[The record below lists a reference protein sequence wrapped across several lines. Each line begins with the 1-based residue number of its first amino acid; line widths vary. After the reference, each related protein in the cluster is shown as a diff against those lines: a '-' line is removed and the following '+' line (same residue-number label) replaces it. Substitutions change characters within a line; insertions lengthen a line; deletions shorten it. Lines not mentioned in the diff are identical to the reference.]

1 MTNKVD
7 SFIEESK
14 RLTDNA
20 FQSHFEHCEIPE
32 QLKNSMLYSLLAGGK
47 RLRPV
52 LLFASYSSFTNNSI
66 SKTKKTAMALE
77 MIHTYS
83 LIHDDL
89 PAMDDDDLRRGV
101 ATNHK
106 KFDEA
111 TAILAGDALLTNS
124 FELISEDEHLSDKEK
139 VYVIQSLAKSSGPA
153 GMVAGQILDMEGEGK
168 TLNIQ
173 DLEKIHEY
181 KTGQLITF
189 AILTGAYLAG
199 VSKNTLE
206 HLKQFAYYLG
216 LIFQVQDDILD
227 LVGDPEKL
235 GKPVGSDQ
243 ENDKST
249 YPGLLGLDGAI
260 NQKKHYI
267 KSAEQA
273 LDASKANGTLLSELL
288 YYFGQRDH

>member
-32 QLKNSMLYSLLAGGK
+32 QLINSMLYSLLAGVK

-52 LLFASYSSFTNNSI
+52 LLFASYSSFTDNSI

-89 PAMDDDDLRRGV
+89 PAMDDDLCRRV
-101 ATNHK
+101 VTNHK
-106 KFDEA
+106 KKDDA
-111 TAILAGDALLTNS
+111 TTIISGEDLLLNS
-124 FELISEDEHLSDKEK
+124 SELIIEDEELFDKEK

-216 LIFQVQDDILD
+216 LI
-227 LVGDPEKL
+227 
-235 GKPVGSDQ
+235 
-243 ENDKST
+243 
-249 YPGLLGLDGAI
+249 
-260 NQKKHYI
+260 
-267 KSAEQA
+267 
-273 LDASKANGTLLSELL
+273 
-288 YYFGQRDH
+288 

>member
-1 MTNKVD
+1 MVD
-7 SFIEESK
+7 SFEQYLEETKQTIENHLNNSIESI
-14 RLTDNA
+14 NA
-20 FQSHFEHCEIPE
+20 PKE
-32 QLKNSMLYSLLAGGK
+32 LKDSMLYSLMAGGK
-47 RLRPV
+47 RLRPI
-52 LLFASYSSFTNNSI
+52 LLLLSYQSYKSESEKVITSAI
-66 SKTKKTAMALE
+66 ALE

-101 ATNHK
+101 ATNLK

-124 FELISEDEHLSDKEK
+124 FELISEYEHLSEKVK

-153 GMVAGQILDMEGEGK
+153 GMVAGQMLDMEGEGK

-235 GKPVGSDQ
+235 GKLVGSDQ
-243 ENDKST
+243 
-249 YPGLLGLDGAI
+249 
-260 NQKKHYI
+260 
-267 KSAEQA
+267 
-273 LDASKANGTLLSELL
+273 
-288 YYFGQRDH
+288 

>member
-14 RLTDNA
+14 RLTDNT

-32 QLKNSMLYSLLAGGK
+32 QLKNSMLYSLLTGDK
-47 RLRPV
+47 RLRHV
-52 LLFASYSSFTNNSI
+52 LLFVSYSSFTYNSI
-66 SKTKKTAMALE
+66 SKTKKTSMALE

-139 VYVIQSLAKSSGPA
+139 VYV
-153 GMVAGQILDMEGEGK
+153 
-168 TLNIQ
+168 
-173 DLEKIHEY
+173 
-181 KTGQLITF
+181 
-189 AILTGAYLAG
+189 
-199 VSKNTLE
+199 
-206 HLKQFAYYLG
+206 
-216 LIFQVQDDILD
+216 
-227 LVGDPEKL
+227 
-235 GKPVGSDQ
+235 
-243 ENDKST
+243 
-249 YPGLLGLDGAI
+249 
-260 NQKKHYI
+260 
-267 KSAEQA
+267 
-273 LDASKANGTLLSELL
+273 
-288 YYFGQRDH
+288 